1 MQATRIRPD
10 TRPTDIRRLAAA
22 ALSALIPGLG
32 QLLNGRRR
40 LAALFLI
47 PSLILLALGAL
58 IVSSQS
64 GPRLAAWIISPQVL
78 GTLLTLNVLVVA
90 WRLLAVG
97 QAFLDTGRTGPSG
110 RLGIVGLV
118 VIAILVVLPH
128 LAVYRYGSILGDT
141 FDRIF
146 TGEVLGAS
154 TIRGAKAGPVPG
166 EGERVNVL
174 IVGSDKRGK
183 RTANLTDTMMV
194 ASLDPVGHSVSIVS
208 IPRDLI
214 GTPLG
219 NGDVFGPKLNSLMHF
234 ADSHP
239 KTYPQGG
246 LRALE
251 DAVGALLGIPIHYYA
266 SLDFDGFIKM
276 VDAVGGVD
284 VNVTK
289 GFADPTYDGFGFEG
303 KGYAIAAGPHHL
315 DGANAL
321 AYARTRKAV
330 GESDFTRQARQQQ
343 ILIAL
348 RNQATRGGSL
358 LFKLPDLLDAVGDT
372 IRSDVP
378 VDQLPAL
385 AAIMEEVGRD
395 DVTSVVIRSPLV
407 HPTKTSFGDS
417 QAPDLT
423 AIRAMAAKLFSA
435 PGTAPAPWPTPK
447 PTKAPKATTVPKATP
462 RP

>member
-1 MQATRIRPD
+1 M
-10 TRPTDIRRLAAA
+10 RRLAAA

-32 QLLNGRRR
+32 QLFNGRRR
-40 LAALFLI
+40 LAVLFLT

-58 IVSSQS
+58 IVGSQS

-78 GTLLTLNVLVVA
+78 GTLLALNMLVVA
-90 WRLLAVG
+90 WRLMAVG
-97 QAFLDTGRTGPSG
+97 QAFFDTRRTGSTG

-128 LAVYRYGSILGDT
+128 LAVYRYGTILGDT

-154 TIRGAKAGPVPG
+154 TIRGATAGPVPG
-166 EGERVNVL
+166 DGERVNVL

-239 KTYPQGG
+239 KDYPKGG
-246 LRALE
+246 LRTLE

-289 GFADPTYDGFGFEG
+289 GFADPTYDGFGFEST
-303 KGYAIAAGPHHL
+303 GYAIAAGPHHL

-321 AYARTRKAV
+321 AFARSRKAV

-343 ILIAL
+343 ILLAL

-395 DVTSVVIRSPLV
+395 AVTSVVIRSPLV
-407 HPTKTSFGDS
+407 HPKKTSFGDS
-417 QAPDLT
+417 QAPDLA

-435 PGTAPAPWPTPK
+435 PGAAPAPWPTPK
-447 PTKAPKATTVPKATP
+447 PTKAPKATAIPKASAAP
-462 RP
+462 

>member
-1 MQATRIRPD
+1 M
-10 TRPTDIRRLAAA
+10 RRLAAA

-32 QLLNGRRR
+32 QLFNGRRR

-47 PSLILLALGAL
+47 PSLIVVVLAAL
-58 IVSSQS
+58 VVGSQS

-78 GTLLTLNVLVVA
+78 GTLLMLNLLIVA
-90 WRLLAVG
+90 WRLVAVV
-97 QAFLDTGRTGPSG
+97 QAFLDTGRTGPTG

-118 VIAILVVLPH
+118 VISILVVLPH
-128 LAVYRYGSILGDT
+128 LAVYRYGTILGDT

-154 TIRGAKAGPVPG
+154 TIRGTDAGPVPG
-166 EGERVNVL
+166 DGERVNVL

-194 ASLDPVGHSVSIVS
+194 ASLDPVGHTVSIVS

-219 NGDVFGPKLNSLMHF
+219 NGDVFAPKLNSLMHF

-239 KTYPQGG
+239 KDFPQGG

-266 SLDFDGFIKM
+266 SLDFAGFIKM

-289 GFADPTYDGFGFEG
+289 GFADPTYDGYGFEG

-343 ILIAL
+343 ILLAL
-348 RNQATRGGSL
+348 RNQAMRGGNL

-395 DVTSVVIRSPLV
+395 GVTSVVIRSPLV
-407 HPTKTSFGDS
+407 HPKKTSFGDS

-423 AIRAMAAKLFSA
+423 AIHAMAAKLFPA
-435 PGTAPAPWPTPK
+435 PGTQPAPWPTPK
-447 PTKAPKATTVPKATP
+447 PTKAPKATAVPKATAT
-462 RP
+462 R